1 MRLRLT
7 PEERRFSE
15 RAADWLTH
23 NLPGE
28 LRPPSGVAMAEF
40 DRAWQRRQY
49 DGGWAGVSWPKEL
62 GGAGLSL
69 VEQILWFEQ
78 CARFDAPDAG
88 VFSIALGH
96 AGPVLIVEG
105 TDEQRGAHLDPILR
119 GDEVWAQGFS
129 EPEAGS
135 DLAALRTRGMV
146 DGDDLVV
153 TGTKIW
159 TTHALHSDWQELLVR
174 TDPGA
179 SRHGG
184 LSFAVVDLRSPG
196 IEIRPIRAMDGGTHF
211 AQVFYDS
218 VRIPVRDL
226 VGGLGNGWRVAMTTL
241 GFERGTM
248 TLGMVIRLRTLID
261 RVTDLA
267 RTRVDGR
274 GRPLLSNDEVAAR
287 IADLAAE
294 GVALHALA
302 LAFVSETKRTGVP
315 GAAGSMIRPF
325 YAELS
330 QRVKETGADLLGRDG
345 LTVDGTD
352 DAQRF
357 VPPYLYSFAHTI
369 GTGTSEVQRNVIA
382 QRVLGLPRG

>member
-1 MRLRLT
+1 MRLRRT
-7 PEERRFSE
+7 PAEDRFAE
-15 RAADWLTH
+15 RAADWLTD
-23 NLPGE
+23 NLPAQA
-28 LRPPSGVAMAEF
+28 RPPAGQAMAEF

-49 DGGWAGVSWPKEL
+49 DGGWAGVTWPKDL

-105 TDEQRGAHLDPILR
+105 TDEQRRAHLDPILR

-135 DLAALRTRGMV
+135 DLAALRTRAVV
-146 DGDDLVV
+146 DGDELVV
-153 TGTKIW
+153 DGTKIW
-159 TTHALHSDWQELLVR
+159 TTHAAHSDWQELLVR
-174 TDPGA
+174 TDFDAP
-179 SRHGG
+179 RHRG
-184 LSFAVVDLRSPG
+184 LSFAIVDLRSPG

-211 AQVFYDS
+211 AQVFYDN
-218 VRIPVRDL
+218 VRLPLRDV
-226 VGGLGNGWRVAMTTL
+226 VGGLGDGWRVAMTTL

-248 TLGMVIRLRTLID
+248 TLGMVIRLRTLVD

-274 GRPLLSNDEVAAR
+274 GRPLLAGDEVAAR
-287 IADLAAE
+287 IADLE
-294 GVALHALA
+294 SESVALHALA
-302 LAFVSETKRTGVP
+302 IAFVSEIRRTGTA
-315 GAAGSMIRPF
+315 GGAGSMIRPF

-330 QRVKETGADLLGRDG
+330 QRVKETAADLLGRDG
-345 LTVDGTD
+345 LTLDGT
-352 DAQRF
+352 AAAEQF
-357 VPPYLYSFAHTI
+357 VAPYLYSFAHTI
-369 GTGTSEVQRNVIA
+369 GTGTAEVQRNVIA
-382 QRVLGLPRG
+382 QRVLGLPKG